1 MEVVTYP
8 ASNGGVLG
16 WVETYILIFSY
27 GNTII
32 SIQVLSLKSVSSL
45 AIGPCYEVGWKT
57 TFPTKIKNA
66 ETL

>member
-16 WVETYILIFSY
+16 WVETYILIFSD

-32 SIQVLSLKSVSSL
+32 SIQVLSPKSVSSL
-45 AIGPCYEVGWKT
+45 AIGPCYEVGWKN
-57 TFPTKIKNA
+57 TFPPPKKNA